1 MKTLKITRP
10 FKAALITAALSASL
24 YPASSF
30 AGSDSYV
37 FKLVGHPT
45 DTTVSVELV
54 NTSTGQPVMNAELFT
69 LRWTATGIKNMPRT
83 QQRIPL
89 TPNGDGT
96 FTAEAEP
103 GDTLQMAAQVPGDD
117 ELIRGSVDVS
127 R

>member
-1 MKTLKITRP
+1 MKNLKIARP
-10 FKAALITAALSASL
+10 LKTALVTAALSASL

-30 AGSDSYV
+30 AGSDAYA

-54 NTSTGQPVMNAELFT
+54 NTSTGQPVTNAELFT
-69 LRWTATGIKNMPRT
+69 LHWTATGIKYMPRT
-83 QQRIPL
+83 QQKMPL

-103 GDTLQMAAQVPGDD
+103 GDTLQMAAQVPGNDG
-117 ELIRGSVDVS
+117 LIRGSVDVS